1 MSKLYFRYGAMN
13 CGKTSALLQVAHNYE
28 ERGMRVLLMKPS
40 TDTKGS
46 NKVTSRI
53 GLEREVDILLAP
65 NDNIKGKITLS
76 GIDAIIVDEAQ
87 FLTPKQVD
95 ELYAI
100 TKEYNIP
107 ILCYGLRADFK
118 MIGFPGSTRLLEIA
132 DDIEEL
138 KTVCRCGAKATQNL
152 RRVKGE
158 PVFDGDQVVI
168 DGSDNV
174 TYESVCGK
182 CYLRMR
188 EAVTSE
194 HSLMGVSKQY
204 MVMMQ
209 DEWNNLYYLGLYK
222 ELQDALPDVNE
233 FLEVYDV
240 SLEELSEYPSTL
252 GTCFDTEVEIDG
264 GVIMVRGFVMY
275 V

>member
-28 ERGMRVLLMKPS
+28 ERGMRVLLIKPS
-40 TDTKGS
+40 TDTKGDS
-46 NKVTSRI
+46 KVTSRI

-76 GIDAIIVDEAQ
+76 GVDAIIVDEAQ

-138 KTVCRCGAKATQNL
+138 KTVCKCGAKATQNL

-174 TYESVCGK
+174 IYESVCGK
-182 CYLRMR
+182 CYLKMR
-188 EAVTSE
+188 ELKNTISR
-194 HSLMGVSKQY
+194 KY
-204 MVMMQ
+204 MVMIQ
-209 DEWNNLYYLGLYK
+209 DEWNNLYYLGEFK
-222 ELQDALPDVNE
+222 ELKDALPDIND
-233 FLEVYDV
+233 FLEVYNV
-240 SLEELSEYPSTL
+240 SLEILEEYPSTL
-252 GTCFDTEVEIDG
+252 GYCFDTEVEVDG
-264 GVIMVRGFVMY
+264 GVVMIRGFVLY
-275 V
+275 E